1 MRFVAVFDNI
11 INSSAQ
17 RLLLAELVTMAV
29 AGLQSDSTTV
39 NFLLLRILAGKLPE
53 ISAVESG

>member
-53 ISAVESG
+53 ISAVESD